1 MNPIA
6 TLSKGGVD
14 LNQGKEYGSLAGI
27 SDQEAEELCQALRQR
42 VIQVVSQTGGH
53 LASNLGAVEL
63 TVALHRV
70 YDTSKDR
77 LVFDVGH
84 QCYVH
89 KMLTGRNGRMETLR
103 AFGGIAGFPKP
114 SEVQARRLHC
124 RARFH
129 RGVHGVGD
137 GDCPDTTGENYRV
150 VALLGDGSLTGGLAY
165 EDCPWQGKAGEPL
178 VVILNDNGMSIN
190 ASMGGRPAPG
200 QAASEAAVSMGQGN
214 LPESDARH
222 APRQGASPCHP
233 SDQGGN

>member
-114 SEVQARRLHC
+114 SESKHDACIAGHASTAVS
-124 RARFH
+124 
-129 RGVHGVGD
+129 
-137 GDCPDTTGENYRV
+137 T
-150 VALLGDGSLTGGLAY
+150 ALGMAI
-165 EDCPWQGKAGEPL
+165 AM
-178 VVILNDNGMSIN
+178 NGMDKCITVAMVGKVLDDDEILKSIEN
-190 ASMGGRPAPG
+190 GKKAFGFVPEA
-200 QAASEAAVSMGQGN
+200 AASVIPVIMRGIMG
-214 LPESDARH
+214 
-222 APRQGASPCHP
+222 
-233 SDQGGN
+233 